1 MSLSFRVRARRGDFS
16 LDVAFAG
23 DVRSLVVVGPSGAG
37 KTTLLQGLAGLG
49 PVDEVHLAIDDQVL
63 IDSATGSVPPAHR
76 RGVGYLFQEGRLF
89 PHLNVEANVA
99 FARPYATDPMD
110 VAEALGLVDLD
121 GFETRWP
128 ATLSGGEMRRVAFA
142 RAIAARPRILLLD
155 EPFAGLD
162 VRRRDALIPYLIRL
176 RDEVGTPMVIVTHD
190 PRDVSALSQAVLRIE
205 DGRAAARPEPA

>member
-1 MSLSFRVRARRGDFS
+1 MSLSFRVRARRGAFS

-23 DVRSLVVVGPSGAG
+23 DVRSLVVVGSSGAG

-49 PVDEVHLAIDDQVL
+49 PVDDVHLAIDGQVVV
-63 IDSATGSVPPAHR
+63 DSATGAVPAAHR

-89 PHLNVEANVA
+89 PHLNVGANVA

-110 VAEALGLVDLD
+110 MTEALGLVDLE

-205 DGRAAARPEPA
+205 DGRAAARPDPA

>member
-16 LDVAFAG
+16 LDVAFTG
-23 DVRSLVVVGPSGAG
+23 DVRSLAVVGPSGAG
-37 KTTLLQGLAGLG
+37 KTTLLQGLAGLCSI
-49 PVDEVHLAIDDQVL
+49 DEVHLIIDDRVV
-63 IDSATGSVPPAHR
+63 IDSAAGRLPPAHR
-76 RGVGYLFQEGRLF
+76 RGVGYVFQEGRLF
-89 PHLNVEANVA
+89 PHLSVGANVA
-99 FARPYATDPMD
+99 FARPYATEPMD
-110 VAEALGLVDLD
+110 VGEALRLVDLD

-162 VRRRDALIPYLIRL
+162 ARRRDALVPFLLRL

-205 DGRAAARPEPA
+205 DGRAADEQDTA

>member
-49 PVDEVHLAIDDQVL
+49 PVDEVHLAMDGQVL
-63 IDSATGSVPPAHR
+63 IDSATGAVPPAHR

-89 PHLNVEANVA
+89 PHLNVEANVS

>member
-16 LDVAFAG
+16 LDVAFAS

-37 KTTLLQGLAGLG
+37 KTTLLQGLAGLCA
-49 PVDEVHLAIDDQVL
+49 VDGVHLVIDDRVV
-63 IDSATGSVPPAHR
+63 IDSVTGSVPSAHR

-89 PHLNVEANVA
+89 PHLSVGANVA
-99 FARPYATDPMD
+99 FARPYATDPME
-110 VAEALGLVDLD
+110 VREALSLVDLD
-121 GFETRWP
+121 GFENRWP
-128 ATLSGGEMRRVAFA
+128 TTLSGGEMRRVAFA

-162 VRRRDALIPYLIRL
+162 ARRRDALIPYLIRL

-190 PRDVSALSQAVLRIE
+190 PRDVSALGQAVLCIE
-205 DGRAAARPEPA
+205 DGRTVDGPHQA

>member
-16 LDVAFAG
+16 LDVAFAEA
-23 DVRSLVVVGPSGAG
+23 VRCLVVVGPSGAG

-49 PVDEVHLAIDDQVL
+49 PVDEVHLAIDDQIVV
-63 IDSATGSVPPAHR
+63 DGTTGPALPAHR

-89 PHLNVEANVA
+89 PHLNVGANVA

-110 VAEALGLVDLD
+110 VTEALGLVDLE

-162 VRRRDALIPYLIRL
+162 ARRRDALIPYLIRL

-190 PRDVSALSQAVLRIE
+190 PRDVAALSQAVLRIE
-205 DGRAAARPEPA
+205 DGRTVDGPYPA

>member
-23 DVRSLVVVGPSGAG
+23 DVRSLVVVGSSGAG

-49 PVDEVHLAIDDQVL
+49 PVAEVHLAINGQVVV
-63 IDSATGSVPPAHR
+63 DSATGAVPPAHR

-89 PHLNVEANVA
+89 PHLSVGANVA
-99 FARPYATDPMD
+99 FARPYATDPMG
-110 VAEALGLVDLD
+110 VTEALGLVDLE

-205 DGRAAARPEPA
+205 DGRAAARPDPA

>member
-1 MSLSFRVRARRGDFS
+1 MSLSFRVRARRGDFA
-16 LDVAFAG
+16 LDVAFAE
-23 DVRSLVVVGPSGAG
+23 DVRCLVVVGPSGAG

-49 PVDEVHLAIDDQVL
+49 PVDEVHLAIEGQVVV
-63 IDSATGSVPPAHR
+63 DSTTGPAPPAHR

-89 PHLNVEANVA
+89 PHLNVGANVA

-110 VAEALGLVDLD
+110 LIEALDLVDLK
-121 GFETRWP
+121 GYETRWP

-162 VRRRDALIPYLIRL
+162 ARRRDALIPYLIRL

-190 PRDVSALSQAVLRIE
+190 PRDVAALSQAVLRIE
-205 DGRAAARPEPA
+205 DGRTVDGPYPA